1 MKNSRNKSEKLLDA
15 IGLIDDEFLSEAY
28 ETDSAEKLKEIQRN
42 EKKILFS
49 LRTARHLASLA
60 ACIVIIISAFYLI
73 PWINTRNLGI
83 GDESS
88 DAQVGQIPGDP
99 PAEETNQAAVSSP
112 APVISSVAE
121 VASHPEVIYPA
132 PADKDLYEN
141 DGIEGEHENLEASRE
156 EESSEE
162 SPPEELCE
170 DGSIPNDGDDLLR
183 YAIIIPR
190 GCTFS
195 SPTT

>member
-1 MKNSRNKSEKLLDA
+1 MKDSRSKSEKLLDA
-15 IGLIDDEFLSEAY
+15 MGLIDDEFLSEAY

-49 LRTARHLASLA
+49 LRTLRNIASLA
-60 ACIVIIISAFYLI
+60 ACITIIISAFYLI

-83 GDESS
+83 GSESS
-88 DAQVGQIPGDP
+88 DAQEGQIPGDP
-99 PAEETNQAAVSSP
+99 PAEETNQAAVSSQ

-121 VASHPEVIYPA
+121 VASRPENIYPA
-132 PADKDLYEN
+132 PIDKDLQEN
-141 DGIEGEHENLEASRE
+141 AGEHENLEASRE

-170 DGSIPNDGDDLLR
+170 DASLPNDDDLLK

-190 GCTFS
+190 SCCFS
-195 SPTT
+195 DPVT